1 MKARPT
7 VRRVGDAAPYH
18 LFREKD
24 AFFVYHL
31 DSGRFIRVSPAA
43 YDLLE
48 LRETLSAADAAA
60 AFRARHPGE
69 VGVLDDVAALEADGF
84 FEPAEAPVKDDEEFE
99 AELNERFS
107 GPCNTLVL
115 SVASGCNLACRYC
128 YCGVCRDELPNKG
141 LMGESTALLAVER
154 LFAAA
159 DPKVGVRVTF
169 FGGEPLLNKP
179 VIRKVVARCN
189 ELAAARGQ
197 NTGYSITTNATL
209 MDDET
214 ADLIVTNNFGLM
226 VSLDGPQ
233 ALHDG
238 QCPTRDGRG
247 SFEQASAGIRLL
259 LARGARVTAR
269 CTMAHPAPNAMD
281 LIRFFVGF
289 GVSRVVL
296 GTVYNPTFPS
306 ACDFTADDDRT
317 FRRCVDEE
325 VLPWMIAEKKA
336 GRTPIYDPFEE
347 SGAFQGEKT
356 HPEKVPGLRCG
367 ACHGAMAVG
376 PDGTLYP
383 CHRFVGMEKWALGRL
398 ADGPDRD
405 RCEAFWRGYRAA
417 MKGTC
422 GGCWAYRVC
431 GGPCPWEIARADGTF
446 RMTTRLCE
454 DTCAWVKQGVY
465 YFDSVGPADRTKGVN
480 DK

>member
-1 MKARPT
+1 MK
-7 VRRVGDAAPYH
+7 PYH
-18 LFREKD
+18 LFREKE
-24 AFFVYHL
+24 ACFVYHL

-43 YDLLE
+43 YELLE
-48 LRETLSAADAAA
+48 LRETMSAADAAT
-60 AFRARHPGE
+60 AFRASHPGDT
-69 VGVLDDVAALEADGF
+69 GVLDDVAALEAEGF
-84 FEPAEAPVKDDEEFE
+84 FEPAEEPLLDDAAFE
-99 AELNERFS
+99 AELDARFS
-107 GPCNTLVL
+107 GTCNTLVL

-128 YCGVCRDELPNKG
+128 YCSVCRDELPNKG
-141 LMGESTALLAVER
+141 LMDEETALLAVER

-159 DPKVGVRVTF
+159 DPKMGVRVTF
-169 FGGEPLLNKP
+169 FGGEPLLNKS
-179 VIRKVVARCN
+179 VIRRVVERCN

-197 NTGYSITTNATL
+197 KAGYSITTNATL
-209 MDDET
+209 MDEET
-214 ADLIVTNNFGLM
+214 AALIVENNFGLM
-226 VSLDGPQ
+226 ASLDGPQ

-238 QCPTRDGRG
+238 QCPTRDGHG
-247 SFEQASAGIRLL
+247 SFAAAVAGISLL

-281 LIRFFVGF
+281 LIRFFADF

-306 ACDFTADDDRT
+306 ACDFTEEDDRA
-317 FRRCVDEE
+317 FRRCMRDE
-325 VLPWMIAEKKA
+325 VIPWMLAERAA

-347 SGAFQGEKT
+347 IGQFQGEET

-398 ADGPDRD
+398 ADGPDRSK
-405 RCEAFWRGYRAA
+405 CEAFWRDYRAA

-422 GGCWAYRVC
+422 GSCWAYRVC
-431 GGPCPWEIARADGTF
+431 GGPCPWEIARLDGTF
-446 RMTTRLCE
+446 RMTSRMCE
-454 DTCAWVKQGVY
+454 DTCAWVKEGVY
-465 YFDSVGPADRTKGVN
+465 YFAVAGSVGHGKGE
-480 DK
+480 KTT

>member
-1 MKARPT
+1 MK
-7 VRRVGDAAPYH
+7 PYH
-18 LFREKD
+18 LFREKE
-24 AFFVYHL
+24 ACFVYHL

-43 YDLLE
+43 YELLE
-48 LRETLSAADAAA
+48 LRETMSAADAAT
-60 AFRARHPGE
+60 AFRASHPGDT
-69 VGVLDDVAALEADGF
+69 GVLDDVAALEAEGF
-84 FEPAEAPVKDDEEFE
+84 FEPAEESLLDDAAFE
-99 AELNERFS
+99 AELDARFS
-107 GPCNTLVL
+107 GTCNTLVL

-141 LMGESTALLAVER
+141 LMDEETALLAVER

-159 DPKVGVRVTF
+159 DPKMGVRVTF
-169 FGGEPLLNKP
+169 FGGEPLLNKS
-179 VIRKVVARCN
+179 VIRRVVERCN

-197 NTGYSITTNATL
+197 KAGYSITTNATL
-209 MDDET
+209 MDEET
-214 ADLIVTNNFGLM
+214 AALIVENNFGLM
-226 VSLDGPQ
+226 ASLDGPQ

-238 QCPTRDGRG
+238 QCPTRDGHG
-247 SFEQASAGIRLL
+247 SFAAAVEGIRLL

-281 LIRFFVGF
+281 LIRFFAGF

-296 GTVYNPTFPS
+296 GTVFNPTFPS
-306 ACDFTADDDRT
+306 ACDFTVEDDRA
-317 FRRCVDEE
+317 FRRCMRDE
-325 VLPWMIAEKKA
+325 VIPWMLAERAA

-347 SGAFQGEKT
+347 IGQFQGEEA

-398 ADGPDRD
+398 ADGPDRGK
-405 RCEAFWRGYRAA
+405 CEAFWRDYRAA

-422 GGCWAYRVC
+422 GSCWAYRVC
-431 GGPCPWEIARADGTF
+431 GGPCPWEIARSDGTF
-446 RMTTRLCE
+446 RMTSRMCE
-454 DTCAWVKQGVY
+454 DTCAWVKEGVY
-465 YFDSVGPADRTKGVN
+465 YFAVADSVGHGKGE
-480 DK
+480 KTE

>member
-1 MKARPT
+1 MK
-7 VRRVGDAAPYH
+7 PYH
-18 LFREKD
+18 LFREKE
-24 AFFVYHL
+24 ACFAYHL

-43 YDLLE
+43 YELLE
-48 LRETLSAADAAA
+48 LRETMSAADAAA
-60 AFRARHPGE
+60 AFCASHPGE
-69 VGVLDDVAALEADGF
+69 TGVLDDVAALEADGF
-84 FEPAEAPVKDDEEFE
+84 FELAEEPVLDDAAFE
-99 AELNERFS
+99 AELDARFS

-141 LMGESTALLAVER
+141 LMDEATALLAVER

-197 NTGYSITTNATL
+197 KAGYSITTNATL
-209 MDDET
+209 MDDEM
-214 ADLIVTNNFGLM
+214 AALIVDNNFGLM
-226 VSLDGPQ
+226 ASLDGPQ

-238 QCPTRDGRG
+238 QCPTRDGHG
-247 SFEQASAGIRLL
+247 SFAAAAAGIRLL

-281 LIRFFVGF
+281 LIRFFAGF

-306 ACDFTADDDRT
+306 VCDFTVEDDRA
-317 FRRCVDEE
+317 FRRCMRDE
-325 VLPWMIAEKKA
+325 VIPWMLAERAA

-347 SGAFQGEKT
+347 IGQFQGEET

-398 ADGPDRD
+398 ADGPDRSK
-405 RCEAFWRGYRAA
+405 CEAFWRDYRAA

-422 GGCWAYRVC
+422 GSCWAYRVC
-431 GGPCPWEIARADGTF
+431 GGPCPWEIARSDGTF
-446 RMTTRLCE
+446 RMTSRMCE
-454 DTCAWVKQGVY
+454 DTCAWVKEGVY
-465 YFDSVGPADRTKGVN
+465 YLAVAGSVGHGKGE
-480 DK
+480 KTE

>member
-1 MKARPT
+1 MK
-7 VRRVGDAAPYH
+7 PYH
-18 LFREKD
+18 LFREKE
-24 AFFVYHL
+24 ACFVYHL

-43 YDLLE
+43 YELLE
-48 LRETLSAADAAA
+48 LRETMSAADAEA
-60 AFRARHPGE
+60 AFRASHPGE
-69 VGVLDDVAALEADGF
+69 TGVLDDVTALEEEGF
-84 FEPAEAPVKDDEEFE
+84 FEPAEEPLLDDAAFE
-99 AELNERFS
+99 AELDERFS

-141 LMGESTALLAVER
+141 LMDEATALLAVER

-197 NTGYSITTNATL
+197 QAGYSITTNATL
-209 MDDET
+209 MDDEM
-214 ADLIVTNNFGLM
+214 AALIVDNNFGLM
-226 VSLDGPQ
+226 ASLDGPQ

-238 QCPTRDGRG
+238 QCPTRDGHG
-247 SFEQASAGIRLL
+247 SFAAAAAGIRLL

-281 LIRFFVGF
+281 LIRFFAGF

-306 ACDFTADDDRT
+306 ACDFTVEDDRA
-317 FRRCVDEE
+317 FRRCMRDE
-325 VLPWMIAEKKA
+325 VIPWMLAERAA

-347 SGAFQGEKT
+347 IGQFQGEET

-383 CHRFVGMEKWALGRL
+383 CHRFVGMEKWALGQL
-398 ADGPDRD
+398 ADGPDRGK
-405 RCEAFWRGYRAA
+405 CEAFWRDYRAA

-422 GGCWAYRVC
+422 GSCWAYRVC
-431 GGPCPWEIARADGTF
+431 GGPCPWEIARSDGTF
-446 RMTTRLCE
+446 RMTSRMCE
-454 DTCAWVKQGVY
+454 DTCAWVKEGVY
-465 YFDSVGPADRTKGVN
+465 YLAVAGSVGHGKGE
-480 DK
+480 KTE

>member
-1 MKARPT
+1 MKS
-7 VRRVGDAAPYH
+7 YH
-18 LFREKD
+18 LFREKE
-24 AFFVYHL
+24 ACFVYHL

-43 YDLLE
+43 YELLE
-48 LRETLSAADAAA
+48 LRETMSAADAAA
-60 AFRARHPGE
+60 AFRASHPGE
-69 VGVLDDVAALEADGF
+69 TGVLDDVAALEAEGF
-84 FEPAEAPVKDDEEFE
+84 FEPAEEPVLDDAAFE
-99 AELNERFS
+99 AELDARCS
-107 GPCNTLVL
+107 GPCNTRVL
-115 SVASGCNLACRYC
+115 SVASGCNLAGRYC

-141 LMGESTALLAVER
+141 LMDEATALLAVER

-159 DPKVGVRVTF
+159 DPKMGVRVTF

-179 VIRKVVARCN
+179 VIRRVVERCN

-197 NTGYSITTNATL
+197 KAGYSITTNATL
-209 MDDET
+209 MDEEM
-214 ADLIVTNNFGLM
+214 AALIVDNNFGLM
-226 VSLDGPQ
+226 ASLDGPQ

-238 QCPTRDGRG
+238 QCPTRDGHG
-247 SFEQASAGIRLL
+247 SFAAAAAGIRLL

-281 LIRFFVGF
+281 LIRFFAGF

-306 ACDFTADDDRT
+306 ACDFTVEDDRA
-317 FRRCVDEE
+317 FRRCMRDE
-325 VLPWMIAEKKA
+325 VIPWMLAERAA

-347 SGAFQGEKT
+347 IGQFQGEET

-383 CHRFVGMEKWALGRL
+383 CHRFVGMEKWALGQL
-398 ADGPDRD
+398 ADGPDRSK
-405 RCEAFWRGYRAA
+405 CEAFWRDYRAA

-422 GGCWAYRVC
+422 GSCWAYRVC
-431 GGPCPWEIARADGTF
+431 GGPCPWEIARSDGTF
-446 RMTTRLCE
+446 RMTSRMCE
-454 DTCAWVKQGVY
+454 DTCAWVKEGVY
-465 YFDSVGPADRTKGVN
+465 YLAVAGSVGHGKGEKTK
-480 DK
+480 

>member
-1 MKARPT
+1 MNA
-7 VRRVGDAAPYH
+7 YH
-18 LFREKD
+18 LFREGD
-24 AFFVYHL
+24 ESFVYHL
-31 DSGRFIRVSPAA
+31 DSGRFIRVTPAA

-48 LRETLSAADAAA
+48 LRETMPAADAEA

-69 VGVLDDVAALEADGF
+69 TGVLDDMAALEAEGF
-84 FEPAEAPVKDDEEFE
+84 FEPAEAPMKDDAEFE
-99 AELNERFS
+99 DELEKRYS

-128 YCGVCRDELPNKG
+128 YCGGCRDELPDKG
-141 LMGESTALLAVER
+141 LMSEETALLAVER

-159 DPKVGVRVTF
+159 DPKMGVRVTF

-197 NTGYSITTNATL
+197 KAGYSITTNATL

-214 ADLIVTNNFGLM
+214 AALIVENNFGLM
-226 VSLDGPQ
+226 ASLDGPQ

-238 QCPTRDGRG
+238 QCPMRDGHG
-247 SFEQASAGIRLL
+247 SFAAATAGIRRL
-259 LARGARVTAR
+259 LAHDARVTVR

-281 LIRFFVGF
+281 LIRFFSGL
-289 GVSRVVL
+289 GISRVVL

-306 ACDFTADDDRT
+306 ACDFTVEDDRA
-317 FRRCVDEE
+317 FRRCMGDE
-325 VLPWMIAEKKA
+325 VIPWMIAEKKS

-347 SGAFQGEKT
+347 IGDFQGEET
-356 HPEKVPGLRCG
+356 HPEKVPGLKCG

-398 ADGPDRD
+398 ADGPDPG
-405 RCEAFWRGYRAA
+405 RCKAFWRDYRAA
-417 MKGTC
+417 MEETC
-422 GGCWAYRVC
+422 GTCWAYRVC

-446 RMTTRLCE
+446 GMTTRLCE
-454 DTCAWVKQGVY
+454 DTCAWVRQGVY
-465 YFDSVGPADRTKGVN
+465 YHEKIGEAGHSEGEKE
-480 DK
+480 K